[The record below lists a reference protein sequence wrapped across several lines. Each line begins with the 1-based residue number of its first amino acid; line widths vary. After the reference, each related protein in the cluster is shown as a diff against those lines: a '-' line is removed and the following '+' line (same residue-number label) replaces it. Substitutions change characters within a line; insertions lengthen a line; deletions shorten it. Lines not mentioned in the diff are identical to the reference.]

1 MRAYLT
7 GLPTDILTE
16 KKAATF
22 KLLENSLIASL
33 RKWALSGGWHSLW
46 QKGSLQL
53 SVSHIELSLLDK

>member
-33 RKWALSGGWHSLW
+33 RKWALSGWWHSLDRREVF
-46 QKGSLQL
+46 S
-53 SVSHIELSLLDK
+53 